1 MVEKFKTMTDEFN
14 AELKSIDKRYSGM
27 NDAVAQL
34 KRRVE
39 TNSNSIDEEFV
50 TIHKHGD

>member
-1 MVEKFKTMTDEFN
+1 MSDEFN
-14 AELKSIDKRYSGM
+14 AELKSIDKRYGGL

-39 TNSNSIDEEFV
+39 TNTNSISED
-50 TIHKHGD
+50 